1 MSLEGVMNSSSN
13 AVASR
18 HGESKTVPERRF
30 RRRMGLRSPLS
41 SAGPRRRS
49 AAQPRASGGLQR
61 AEVDRENRLRL
72 ALYAT
77 RLASMGSRLPADEE
91 VALCGR
97 LRSDGPRF
105 AHTLAAFGRQGV
117 RADSGHTRLSHLTL
131 HPPRA
136 VLGAAM

>member
-1 MSLEGVMNSSSN
+1 
-13 AVASR
+13 
-18 HGESKTVPERRF
+18 
-30 RRRMGLRSPLS
+30 MGLRSPLW

-61 AEVDRENRLRL
+61 AEVDRAHRLCL

-91 VALCGR
+91 VAVCWR

-105 AHTLAAFGRQGV
+105 AHTLAAFGRQSA
-117 RADSGHTRLSHLTL
+117 RADGNHTGLSHLTL
-131 HPPRA
+131 HP
-136 VLGAAM
+136 